1 MHRTKPEESIVQ
13 ANERG
18 IDRLIRAATGAVML
32 IVAVISFSGPF
43 AVIEGTIALALGI
56 IGAVSLLTGLMGWC
70 PFYAM
75 LGITTCET
83 RARHPR

>member
-1 MHRTKPEESIVQ
+1 MH

-18 IDRLIRAATGAVML
+18 IDRAIRGVVGAIML
-32 IVAVISFSGPF
+32 IFAFISFSGPF
-43 AVIEGTIALALGI
+43 ALVEGTIALALGVV
-56 IGAVSLLTGLMGWC
+56 GAISLLTGLMGWC

-83 RARHPR
+83 RARHSAPR